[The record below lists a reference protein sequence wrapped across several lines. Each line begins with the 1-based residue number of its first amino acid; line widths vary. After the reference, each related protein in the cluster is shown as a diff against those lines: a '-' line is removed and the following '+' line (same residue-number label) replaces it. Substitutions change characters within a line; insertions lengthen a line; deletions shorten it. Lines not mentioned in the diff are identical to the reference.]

1 MIIRLIH
8 NGENFAANLAAPVDI
23 SIPLQNGSEN
33 PNCFFAPPPVF
44 EPVRAGNFIGST
56 QEGGAVNF
64 FNVHINPHGN
74 GTHTE
79 CAGHIAKETY
89 TINQCLR
96 QFHSIGRLIT
106 VEPERTGED
115 HVITRAALERAVNR
129 SDGLNPSDQFT
140 AQQTPSGA
148 FEPSTPSN
156 GFEPSDGDAFGTT
169 LIIRTLPNGAD
180 KRLRQY
186 SNTNPPYI
194 NSEAMEWIV
203 RLGIEHLVV
212 DLPSVDREMDGGVL
226 AAHHIFW
233 NYPAA
238 PRLQATIT
246 ELTYIENTVPDGLY
260 LVNHQVTSIEL
271 DASPAK
277 ILLFSLQPA

>member
-1 MIIRLIH
+1 MTIRLIH
-8 NGENFAANLAAPVDI
+8 NGENFTANLAAPVDI

-33 PNCFFAPPPVF
+33 PNCFFAPLPVF
-44 EPVRAGNFIGST
+44 EPVRAGNFTGST

-79 CAGHIAKETY
+79 CVGHIAKETY

-106 VEPERTGED
+106 VEPEQRGED
-115 HVITRAALERAVNR
+115 HVITKATLERGAGQLASP
-129 SDGLNPSDQFT
+129 SDGSKL
-140 AQQTPSGA
+140 
-148 FEPSTPSN
+148 SN
-156 GFEPSDGDAFGTT
+156 GDAFGAT

-186 SNTNPPYI
+186 SNTNPPYM
-194 NSEAMEWIV
+194 SAEAMEWIV
-203 RLGIEHLVV
+203 TLDIEHLVV
-212 DLPSVDREMDGGVL
+212 DIPSVDREVDGGVL

-246 ELTYIENTVPDGLY
+246 ELAYIENTVPDGLY

-271 DASPAK
+271 DASPSK
-277 ILLFSLQPA
+277 ILLFSLQPE